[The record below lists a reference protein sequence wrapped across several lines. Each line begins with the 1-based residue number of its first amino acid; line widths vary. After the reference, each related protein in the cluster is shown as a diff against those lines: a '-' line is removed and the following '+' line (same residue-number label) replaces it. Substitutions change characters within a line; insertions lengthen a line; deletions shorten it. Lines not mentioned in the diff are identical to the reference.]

1 VVVKKFP
8 VPSRLKDIFAIMLP
22 AFSLLQVL
30 SFPAFSYFY
39 LDAKEETHNKN
50 PPLAIYEKNL
60 PLYPCAACN
69 VIKNTMPISFDG
81 VHF

>member
-1 VVVKKFP
+1 MVVKKFP
-8 VPSRLKDIFAIMLP
+8 VPSRLKDIFAITLP

-39 LDAKEETHNKN
+39 LDAKEETHNKG

-60 PLYPCAACN
+60 LLCAACN
-69 VIKNTMPISFDG
+69 VIKNTIEFYDAD
-81 VHF
+81 

>member
-8 VPSRLKDIFAIMLP
+8 VPSRLKDIFAITLP

-39 LDAKEETHNKN
+39 LDAKEETHNKG

-69 VIKNTMPISFDG
+69 VIKNTTT
-81 VHF
+81 VL

>member
-1 VVVKKFP
+1 MIEWLLRNSLF
-8 VPSRLKDIFAIMLP
+8 LQDIFAITLP

-39 LDAKEETHNKN
+39 LDTKKETHNKG

-60 PLYPCAACN
+60 HVLPVMSSRTLFYDA
-69 VIKNTMPISFDG
+69 D
-81 VHF
+81 